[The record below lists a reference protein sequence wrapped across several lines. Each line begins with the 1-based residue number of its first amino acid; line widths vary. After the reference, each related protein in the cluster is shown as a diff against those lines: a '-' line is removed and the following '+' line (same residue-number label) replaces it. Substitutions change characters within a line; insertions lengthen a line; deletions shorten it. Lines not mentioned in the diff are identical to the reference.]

1 MERRRR
7 SPDGFI
13 IALRV
18 IGALILTTLEPWRVK
33 EIIAETI
40 GIGKADIKEIRTTRK
55 RVTARIV
62 ITNANARRL
71 KRIEKEDITFNWRNE
86 DIKRTEAT
94 MIRPDFETRRKE
106 NTWTPPPPP
115 STNAWERKMSDPARP
130 AGGHSD
136 VGARGRETAPC
147 PGGCPGTGAG
157 SGAAGT
163 QMMKK
168 VTIEEFREAFVKL
181 LQTEAMADKASRRL
195 DLLEKEVEKITGKH
209 IREDNTFQPSR
220 QEVLN
225 CIKHVEKP
233 TQEYLERI
241 IEDTRK
247 IAEKMEKSVEKSFR
261 IMEAIHRERT
271 LRTMETPKQPQ
282 PNYNREEQNS
292 DEDADSEET
301 ENNITEI
308 RRRRTRR
315 DDAESDAESVN
326 SRPPTPTTTQRR
338 EREENPARQ
347 EEERFNP
354 ERPPTPTTT
363 QRREREEKKTSHE
376 GENENPERAIPR
388 ITRAMSAQT
397 Q

>member
-1 MERRRR
+1 
-7 SPDGFI
+7 
-13 IALRV
+13 
-18 IGALILTTLEPWRVK
+18 
-33 EIIAETI
+33 
-40 GIGKADIKEIRTTRK
+40 
-55 RVTARIV
+55 
-62 ITNANARRL
+62 
-71 KRIEKEDITFNWRNE
+71 
-86 DIKRTEAT
+86 
-94 MIRPDFETRRKE
+94 
-106 NTWTPPPPP
+106 
-115 STNAWERKMSDPARP
+115 
-130 AGGHSD
+130 
-136 VGARGRETAPC
+136 
-147 PGGCPGTGAG
+147 
-157 SGAAGT
+157 
-163 QMMKK
+163 MMKK
-168 VTIEEFREAFVKL
+168 ATIEEFREAFVKL

-195 DLLEKEVEKITGKH
+195 DLLEKEVEKITGKP

-261 IMEAIHRERT
+261 IMEAIDGERT
-271 LRTMETPKQPQ
+271 LRTMETSKQPQ
-282 PNYNREEQNS
+282 PNNNREEQNS

-301 ENNITEI
+301 ENNITES
-308 RRRRTRR
+308 RRRRCRRRRR

-338 EREENPARQ
+338 EREENPARK